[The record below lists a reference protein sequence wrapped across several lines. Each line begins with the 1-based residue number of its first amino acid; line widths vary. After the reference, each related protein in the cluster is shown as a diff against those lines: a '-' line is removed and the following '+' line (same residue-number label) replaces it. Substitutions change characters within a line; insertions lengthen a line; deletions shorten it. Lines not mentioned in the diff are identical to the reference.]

1 MRSRRLPAG
10 AATVA
15 EPHRLFIHEVALRDG
30 LQIEPAFVPTRT
42 KIGLIDR
49 LGRTGVAKIE
59 ATSFSSPKAIPTLAD
74 AAEVMDGITRIEG
87 VEYAVLVPNLRGCAR
102 ALDHRPDEINVVVSA
117 SETHN
122 RANVRMTTAQSLDQF
137 AGIAALAASRAAINL
152 SISTAFGCP
161 FEGAVAPER
170 VLALVERVAAIGIDR
185 VTLCDT
191 TGVANPAQVGRLF
204 GTVMTRFPDMRWTA
218 HFHDTRGMALANAL
232 AALDA
237 GVVRL
242 DASLGGLGGCPFA
255 PGASGNACTEDL
267 VHMFEAMGHPTA
279 VDLPMLLDIARSLP
293 AIVGHD
299 VPGQLIAAGP
309 FDRRYPV
316 PDWLASGEQS
326 RLATPQ
332 CAA

>member
-1 MRSRRLPAG
+1 M
-10 AATVA
+10 AA
-15 EPHRLFIHEVALRDG
+15 PDRLFIHEIAMRDG
-30 LQIEPAFVPTRT
+30 LQIEPAFVPTAT
-42 KIGLIDR
+42 KIALIDR

-59 ATSFSSPKAIPTLAD
+59 ATSFSAPKAIPTLAD
-74 AAEVMDGITRIEG
+74 AAEVMDGITRVEG

-102 ALDHRPDEINVVVSA
+102 ALEHRPDEINLVVSA

-122 RANVRMTTAQSLDQF
+122 RANVRMTTAESLDQF
-137 AGIAALAASRAAINL
+137 AHIAALVAAPAAIAV

-161 FEGAVAPER
+161 FEGAIAPER
-170 VLALVERVAAIGIDR
+170 VLALVGRVAAIGIDR
-185 VTLCDT
+185 ITLCDT

-204 GTVMTRFPDMRWTA
+204 TTATTRFPEIRWTA

-267 VHMFEAMGHPTA
+267 VHMLEAMGHSTG
-279 VDLPMLLDIARSLP
+279 VDLPMLLAIAQSLP

-316 PDWLASGEQS
+316 PEWLISGEQS
-326 RLATPQ
+326 RPTTPE